1 MPLDEL
7 VQRRTDDFHEMWA
20 RGEVSRWQGA
30 GGGVGAPTAAGA
42 TAEPVHLDGVDD
54 VAELEVLGLERLK
67 EELSRRGLKC
77 GGTQRARA
85 ERLFAV
91 RGLAPE
97 AVPKELRAK
106 STAAAGS
113 ASSAPADSNH
123 RRRAVALNEE
133 LAMHAGELLV
143 ETLGATVEMIE
154 KKQARTYDE
163 IARDVA
169 AADAEAGGDLTDAS
183 SSEDEDRAAK
193 PIYNPRNLPLGWD
206 GKPIPFWL
214 YKLHGLNKEFVC
226 EICGNTSFFGPT
238 AFERHFAEGRHTRG
252 MECLGIPNTRHFW
265 GVTKIDDAYALWSK
279 VRSSSQGLEDASSL
293 VEVEDAS
300 GNVMSARTYDDLRRQ
315 GLL

>member
-1 MPLDEL
+1 M
-7 VQRRTDDFHEMWA
+7 
-20 RGEVSRWQGA
+20 
-30 GGGVGAPTAAGA
+30 
-42 TAEPVHLDGVDD
+42 
-54 VAELEVLGLERLK
+54 
-67 EELSRRGLKC
+67 
-77 GGTQRARA
+77 
-85 ERLFAV
+85 
-91 RGLAPE
+91 
-97 AVPKELRAK
+97 
-106 STAAAGS
+106 
-113 ASSAPADSNH
+113 
-123 RRRAVALNEE
+123 
-133 LAMHAGELLV
+133 GELLAEV
-143 ETLGATVEMIE
+143 VDETAAMVE

-163 IARDVA
+163 IERDLA
-169 AADAEAGGDLTDAS
+169 AAAEAQ
-183 SSEDEDRAAK
+183 EDEDEDDDEEKEK
-193 PIYNPRNLPLGWD
+193 PIYNPLNLPLGWD

-214 YKLHGLNKEFVC
+214 YKLHGLNKDFVC